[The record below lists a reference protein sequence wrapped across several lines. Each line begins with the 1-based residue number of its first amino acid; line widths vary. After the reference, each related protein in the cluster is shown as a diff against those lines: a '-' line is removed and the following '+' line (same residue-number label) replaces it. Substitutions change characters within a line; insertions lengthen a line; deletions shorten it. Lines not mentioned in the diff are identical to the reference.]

1 MIRKLRLK
9 FVAICMAMVTAVLA
23 VVCFAIFAAL
33 RGNVADLSREVLHR
47 VIQEEALSGEGRVLV
62 RPSGTEALMRV
73 MVEAKTEEQARQAGQ
88 RLADLIR
95 QL

>member
-47 VIQEEALSGEGRVLV
+47 VIQEEALSGGRKPEIGVEIGGDKVLL
-62 RPSGTEALMRV
+62 PFGSA
-73 MVEAKTEEQARQAGQ
+73 A
-88 RLADLIR
+88 
-95 QL
+95 